1 MNVGLIIKFVCDI
14 KGVTLFPLIVG
25 QEIINWL

>member
-14 KGVTLFPLIVG
+14 KGVTPVPLIVG
-25 QEIINWL
+25 QEIIN

>member
-25 QEIINWL
+25 QEIIN